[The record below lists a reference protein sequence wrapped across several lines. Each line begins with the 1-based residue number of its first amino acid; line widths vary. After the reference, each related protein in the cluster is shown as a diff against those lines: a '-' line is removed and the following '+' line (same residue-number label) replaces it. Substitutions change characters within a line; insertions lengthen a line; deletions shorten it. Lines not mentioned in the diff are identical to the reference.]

1 MNSENKIIG
10 LGDKLKNEGNRGNQC
25 LLTDSSIL
33 LTLAESRNSERL
45 FLLIIHSQGLQSFKK
60 GT

>member
-45 FLLIIHSQGLQSFKK
+45 FSINYSQPRVAKL
-60 GT
+60 